1 MLAGNGTTAPFA
13 PEVTG
18 RQSLSEKAYSRLEEM
33 IVTLQLQPGAV
44 VTEGELGSLLG
55 IGRTP
60 LREAIQRL
68 AVQRLV
74 ATLPRRGL
82 VVSEINLTD
91 QLGVLDT
98 RKVLDRL
105 IAEGAARRATPEE
118 RSRLNE
124 FKTLMGQAARTD
136 NLGEFMSLDQEFDQL
151 LAEASHNHAASN
163 AIAPLHV
170 HCRRFWYANRHQ
182 GDLVRAGELH
192 EALICAVVAG
202 DEHRAGDA
210 SDELLLYLENFTR
223 KALDLYLT
231 RR

>member
-1 MLAGNGTTAPFA
+1 MVNGTRANGLLLDV
-13 PEVTG
+13 PE
-18 RQSLSEKAYSRLEEM
+18 RLSLSEKAYRQLEEL
-33 IVTLQLQPGAV
+33 IVTLQLQPGSV
-44 VTEGELGSLLG
+44 VTEGDLGALLG

-91 QLGVLDT
+91 HLGVLET

-105 IAEGAARRATPEE
+105 IAMGAARRATPEQ
-118 RSRLNE
+118 RTRLNE
-124 FKTLMGQAARTD
+124 YKALMSKAAQTD
-136 NLGEFMSLDQEFDQL
+136 NLTEFMRLDQEFDQL
-151 LAEASHNHAASN
+151 LAEASHNHAATN
-163 AIAPLHV
+163 AIAPLHT

-182 GDLVRAGELH
+182 GDLTRAGELH
-192 EALICAVVAG
+192 ESLITSVVDG
-202 DEHRAGDA
+202 NEQLSGDA
-210 SDELLLYLENFTR
+210 SDELLQYLEEFTR
-223 KALDLYLT
+223 KALDVYL